1 MSGGAPRLSVLI
13 PTFGDAHT
21 LALTLSTLRRQ
32 TLDPDLFEVV
42 VVNDGSDPLPY
53 AELVAAAYPF
63 RFRFDSLPANLG
75 RAAAR
80 NQAVRLAAGELVCFL
95 DSDVLTEPHLL
106 ARHLAFHDGR
116 DGPAVLIGKRY
127 EGDWAVLAAAQAG
140 EPLTLDLV
148 RPVHEDFRFRVPGRD
163 SSPEEWLAG
172 APWVFALTNNV
183 SMPRQTVLD
192 AGMFDEAYGAR
203 WGFEDTDLAYRIHH
217 VLGDDGF
224 GYDGLAVGLPRARG
238 ARPDQPRGRLPGQS
252 GAVPAQ
258 APQPGRGAGR
268 PARAERRHPQ
278 DPALPPGAGLLR
290 RAGARPAARR
300 VGAAGCG
307 AGRGGAVPGVRHR
320 RGGAR
325 GRARSPTTTGGRC
338 PSTTCTCWGVWSP
351 FPDGTFDT
359 VVSVDVWRFLEQ
371 RELSRF
377 LRLGLRA
384 GARGGA
390 GVHRRTGSE
399 GVHRGR
405 ARADQPG
412 LLRIAAAAALPA
424 GADGPLRR
432 RHVVPRHSA
441 LTSTALQLARSYT

>member
-21 LALTLSTLRRQ
+21 LALTLSTLSRQ

-53 AELVAAAYPF
+53 SALVAAAYPF

-127 EGDWAVLAAAQAG
+127 EGDWAVLAAAEAG

-163 SSPEEWLAG
+163 GSPEEWLSG

-183 SMPRQTVLD
+183 SMPRRTVLD

-217 VLGDDGF
+217 VLGDAGF
-224 GYDGLAVGLPRARG
+224 GYDGLAVGFHVPAVRDLTNLAGDYQTNLELFRHKHRSLAAELVDMPAPSDVTRKIRHYRRVLACCAELG
-238 ARPDQPRGRLPGQS
+238 LGRLPDVS
-252 GAVPAQ
+252 ALLGAELAGTVLCQ
-258 APQPGRGAGR
+258 AFGTDEVALGPGSVTYDHGR
-268 PARAERRHPQ
+268 PVSEHN
-278 DPALPPGAGLLR
+278 LHLL
-290 RAGARPAARR
+290 
-300 VGAAGCG
+300 
-307 AGRGGAVPGVRHR
+307 
-320 RGGAR
+320 
-325 GRARSPTTTGGRC
+325 
-338 PSTTCTCWGVWSP
+338 GVWSP
-351 FPDGTFDT
+351 SPDGTFDT

-377 LRLGLRA
+377 LRLGLA
-384 GARGGA
+384 QARE
-390 GVHRRTGSE
+390 VVLVYT
-399 GVHRGR
+399 
-405 ARADQPG
+405 
-412 LLRIAAAAALPA
+412 
-424 GADGPLRR
+424 DGPAAKAFTADVPALTSPDFFGSLLRR
-432 RHVVPRHSA
+432 RYPQARTDHFGDVTLFRV
-441 LTSTALQLARSYT
+441 TAS

>member
-21 LALTLSTLRRQ
+21 LALTLSTLCAQ

-42 VVNDGSDPLPY
+42 VVNDGADPLPY
-53 AELVAAAYPF
+53 AELAAAAYPF

-140 EPLTLDLV
+140 EPLSVDLV

-163 SSPEEWLAG
+163 SEPQQWLAG

-203 WGFEDTDLAYRIHH
+203 WGFEDTDLAYRIHQ
-217 VLGDDGF
+217 VLGDDAF
-224 GYDGLAVGLPRARG
+224 GYDGLAVGFHVPAVRDLTNLAGDYQANLELFRHKHRSLAAELVDMPAPSDVTRKIRHYRRVLAHCAELG
-238 ARPDQPRGRLPGQS
+238 LGRLPEVAS
-252 GAVPAQ
+252 LLRAELTGAVLCQ
-258 APQPGRGAGR
+258 AFGTDEVPLGQGSVTYDHGR
-268 PARAERRHPQ
+268 PLSEHN
-278 DPALPPGAGLLR
+278 LHLL
-290 RAGARPAARR
+290 
-300 VGAAGCG
+300 
-307 AGRGGAVPGVRHR
+307 
-320 RGGAR
+320 
-325 GRARSPTTTGGRC
+325 
-338 PSTTCTCWGVWSP
+338 GVWSP
-351 FPDGTFDT
+351 YPDGTFDT

-377 LRLGLRA
+377 LRLGLAQAREVVLVYA
-384 GARGGA
+384 GGPAEKA
-390 GVHRRTGSE
+390 FTADVPALTSPEFFGS
-399 GVHRGR
+399 
-405 ARADQPG
+405 
-412 LLRIAAAAALPA
+412 L
-424 GADGPLRR
+424 LRR
-432 RHVVPRHSA
+432 RYPHARTEHCGDVTLFRV
-441 LTSTALQLARSYT
+441 TAS

>member
-21 LALTLSTLRRQ
+21 LALTLSTLCAQ
-32 TLDPDLFEVV
+32 TLDPGLFEVV

-53 AELVAAAYPF
+53 AELAGAAYPF

-116 DGPAVLIGKRY
+116 DGAAVLIGKRY

-163 SSPEEWLAG
+163 SEPQEWLAG

-203 WGFEDTDLAYRIHH
+203 WGFEDTDLAYRIHQ
-217 VLGDDGF
+217 VLGDDAF
-224 GYDGLAVGLPRARG
+224 GYDGLAVGFHVPAVRDLTNLAGDYQANLELFRHKHRSLAAELVDMPAPTDVTRKIRHYRRVLACCAELG
-238 ARPDQPRGRLPGQS
+238 LGRLPDVASLLRAELS
-252 GAVPAQ
+252 GAVLCQGFGTDEVALGQ
-258 APQPGRGAGR
+258 GSVTYDHGR
-268 PARAERRHPQ
+268 PVSERNLH
-278 DPALPPGAGLLR
+278 LL
-290 RAGARPAARR
+290 
-300 VGAAGCG
+300 
-307 AGRGGAVPGVRHR
+307 
-320 RGGAR
+320 
-325 GRARSPTTTGGRC
+325 
-338 PSTTCTCWGVWSP
+338 GVWSP
-351 FPDGTFDT
+351 YPDGTFDT

-377 LRLGLRA
+377 LRLGLA
-384 GARGGA
+384 QAREVVLVYTGGPA
-390 GVHRRTGSE
+390 EKAFTADVPALTSPEFFGS
-399 GVHRGR
+399 
-405 ARADQPG
+405 
-412 LLRIAAAAALPA
+412 L
-424 GADGPLRR
+424 LRR
-432 RHVVPRHSA
+432 RYPSA
-441 LTSTALQLARSYT
+441 RTEHFGDVTLFRVTAS